1 MLLWA
6 THSGEEVKS
15 RAGVVGGHSVRAPE
29 PADAL
34 GKPFTPRGHSQVWP
48 AFRFGVLEVGIFY
61 LKSCDFKDLKKKK
74 ELHTILPE
82 G

>member
-1 MLLWA
+1 M
-6 THSGEEVKS
+6 
-15 RAGVVGGHSVRAPE
+15 RAPE

-61 LKSCDFKDLKKKK
+61 LKSCDFKDLKKKRSYTLFCLK
-74 ELHTILPE
+74 VDFFFFLNYRLMSPC
-82 G
+82 